1 MGEKKWAIKEAIITC
16 TVFLYYR
23 CWRYLSCGGKLRNVF
38 ISFGPRKVTME
49 KKVRRKQKSYNKF
62 SVFKS
67 DFWLEKFLVGR
78 MLCGGYFIFNRR
90 DFSYGRRGVYLVLT
104 AVT

>member
-38 ISFGPRKVTME
+38 ISFGPQT
-49 KKVRRKQKSYNKF
+49 KSY
-62 SVFKS
+62 
-67 DFWLEKFLVGR
+67 VGKK
-78 MLCGGYFIFNRR
+78 GQAKKI
-90 DFSYGRRGVYLVLT
+90 S
-104 AVT
+104 